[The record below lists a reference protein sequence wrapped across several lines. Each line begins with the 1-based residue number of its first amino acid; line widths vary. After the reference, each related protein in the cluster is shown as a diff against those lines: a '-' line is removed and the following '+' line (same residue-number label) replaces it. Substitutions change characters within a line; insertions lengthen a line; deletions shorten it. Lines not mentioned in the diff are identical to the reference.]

1 MAEDAGMYS
10 LQSTTVEAGF
20 VLEPLVGD
28 RLGKARSVRGCDSVA
43 APAETV
49 RHGLRAIASNP
60 AEAVGSS

>member
-1 MAEDAGMYS
+1 MYS

-28 RLGKARSVRGCDSVA
+28 RLGKAVRGRDSVA